1 MATFALDVGDR
12 VARQALV
19 EKPSY
24 TANDD
29 DLDASF
35 FLNGALSAASAA
47 PAITFLSQYRNWI
60 EGLRNREWAPVAP
73 STLATFESRA
83 KTILSIVGP
92 QTKLEDFRN
101 AAMANFVRDA
111 KRFEWAPST
120 LADHIL
126 VIKLIISSA
135 TDPEGEELFPRTWKR
150 RVINAPRVERD
161 KQHTPCLT
169 SEAVETLLRKAKME
183 QERLIYAFL
192 CGSGLRVSE
201 AQAARI
207 NGNEKQTSWNP
218 RTAVVSVRNG
228 CFRGAETGRTKTAA
242 GRRNVVLCG
251 ELNQAL
257 IAFTSK
263 ERRESGSFLFQS
275 KNGLPLKQSTLR
287 YRMAQHVPDAAPHAA
302 RRFRISWLRN
312 CRVLEEI
319 IRGQVGHADESI
331 TDTYSFQDERVRA
344 AVEAAG
350 LGFNLNVAAAT
361 RPSPRAGEDD
371 EVQT

>member
-1 MATFALDVGDR
+1 MATGLLELSKY
-12 VARQALV
+12 VA
-19 EKPSY
+19 
-24 TANDD
+24 TDD
-29 DLDASF
+29 DLPEMIF
-35 FLNGALSAASAA
+35 GTPGSATPPSPVYNFELQAA
-47 PAITFLSQYRNWI
+47 RWL
-60 EGLRNREWAPVAP
+60 EGLRTRDCDPVAA

-83 KTILSIVGP
+83 KTILSVVGP
-92 QTKLEDFRN
+92 QTELHEFKN
-101 AAMANFVRDA
+101 ASIANFVRDA
-111 KRFEWAPST
+111 QRFKWAPST

-135 TDPEGEELFPRTWKR
+135 TDAEGEELFPRTWKR

-169 SEAVETLLRKAKME
+169 RDEVETLLRKAKTE

-201 AQAARI
+201 AQAMRVH
-207 NGNEKQTSWNP
+207 GNEEQTSWNP

-228 CFRGAETGRTKTAA
+228 CFRGKETGRTKTTA
-242 GRRNVVLCG
+242 GRRNVVLCS

-263 ERRESGSFLFQS
+263 EKRESGSFLFQS

-302 RRFRISWLRN
+302 RRFRISWLRK

-319 IRGQVGHADESI
+319 IRSQVGHADESI
-331 TDTYSFQDERVRA
+331 TDTYSFQDENTVRA

-350 LGFNLNVAAAT
+350 LGFNLA
-361 RPSPRAGEDD
+361 
-371 EVQT
+371 

>member
-1 MATFALDVGDR
+1 
-12 VARQALV
+12 
-19 EKPSY
+19 
-24 TANDD
+24 
-29 DLDASF
+29 
-35 FLNGALSAASAA
+35 
-47 PAITFLSQYRNWI
+47 
-60 EGLRNREWAPVAP
+60 
-73 STLATFESRA
+73 
-83 KTILSIVGP
+83 
-92 QTKLEDFRN
+92 
-101 AAMANFVRDA
+101 MANFVRDA
-111 KRFEWAPST
+111 KRFNWAPST

-201 AQAARI
+201 AQAARV

-218 RTAVVSVRNG
+218 RTAIVSVRNG
-228 CFRGAETGRTKTAA
+228 CFRGAETGRTKTSA
-242 GRRNVVLCG
+242 GRRSVILCS

-257 IAFTSK
+257 IAFASK
-263 ERRESGSFLFQS
+263 ERREDGSFLFQS
-275 KNGLPLKQSTLR
+275 KKGLPLKQSTLR

-302 RRFRISWLRN
+302 RRFRISWLRK

-331 TDTYSFQDERVRA
+331 TDTYSFQDENTVRA

-350 LGFNLNVAAAT
+350 LGFGLEPINPSHKSDSGTSGKFAT
-361 RPSPRAGEDD
+361 G
-371 EVQT
+371 